1 MGDLKISGTAASD
14 SLSTKPQAQK
24 SAEEVKK
31 HLKNVK
37 EIGMGAA
44 AGAAAG
50 AVIGGLSPAG
60 ALVGGAAGA
69 AIAAKKAAAAASAE
83 KGEAKTDSLSKDKV
97 TPQKAEAETEDKGK
111 QVAKTA
117 LGVGAGA
124 VLLGVPGAAI
134 GLALTTPAVTDKA
147 KEAWNSIKDFM
158 SKHADKMQAAADQ

>member
-14 SLSTKPQAQK
+14 SLNSKPQAQK

-69 AIAAKKAAAAASAE
+69 AIAAKKAAAAGAE
-83 KGEAKTDSLSKDKV
+83 KGETKADSLSKDKV
-97 TPQKAEAETEDKGK
+97 TPQKTEAETEDKGK

-124 VLLGVPGAAI
+124 VLLGLPGAAI

>member
-1 MGDLKISGTAASD
+1 MGDMKINNATAVD
-14 SLSTKPQAQK
+14 SLSTKQQPPKA
-24 SAEEVKK
+24 AEEVKK

-37 EIGMGAA
+37 DIGIGAA
-44 AGAAAG
+44 TGAAAG
-50 AVIGGLSPAG
+50 AVIGGLNPAG
-60 ALVGGAAGA
+60 ALIGGAAGA
-69 AIAAKKAAAAASAE
+69 AIAAKKAAAAAE
-83 KGEAKTDSLSKDKV
+83 KGEAKTDSVNKDKV
-97 TPQKAEAETEDKGK
+97 APQKTEAQNEEKGK

-124 VLLGVPGAAI
+124 LLLGVPGAAI